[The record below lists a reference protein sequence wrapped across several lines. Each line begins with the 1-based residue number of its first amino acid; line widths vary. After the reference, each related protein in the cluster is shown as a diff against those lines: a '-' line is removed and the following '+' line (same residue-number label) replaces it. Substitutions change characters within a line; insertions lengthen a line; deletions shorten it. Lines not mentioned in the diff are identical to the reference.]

1 MKFVAKFVLSCLIVA
16 AAAALPASAED
27 QSKTDP
33 AQTLAIHGV
42 AVTGINRILGKAI
55 FDFGA
60 PHGTVGFYTVGAFNP
75 NGPNP
80 LLLTEDSSPDTVLA
94 TAVDTGF
101 LDVFGVKLEDLDHS
115 RLNVP
120 LRDIEVTSDFTG
132 HKSPLKDHRVAG
144 QMESSR
150 SVSFDGPITL
160 GQWLKAGGSGTIT
173 CPPKHN
179 PKVSL
184 ELHGLIPH
192 GLYTAWG
199 GMLTALG
206 PRPIA
211 LGGVPNS
218 FVADEFGKASFSA
231 RLNYCPLALRA
242 GELPLSFI
250 DILYHADQALYG
262 AVGELIQGGS
272 PTGMVTFI
280 QVEFPVSVTLVN

>member
-1 MKFVAKFVLSCLIVA
+1 MKFLAKLVLSCLIVA
-16 AAAALPASAED
+16 AAAALPAFAED
-27 QSKTDP
+27 QEKSDP
-33 AQTLAIHGV
+33 AKILTVHGV

-55 FDFGA
+55 FDFGP
-60 PHGTVGFYTVGAFNP
+60 PHGTVGFYTIGGYNP
-75 NGPNP
+75 NGPDP
-80 LLLTEDSSPDTVLA
+80 LVLTEDSSPNTVLA

-101 LDVFGVKLEDLDHS
+101 LDVFGVKLQDLDHS

-120 LRDIEVTSDFTG
+120 LRDIPVISDFMG
-132 HKSPLKDHRVAG
+132 HMAPLRDHRAAG
-144 QMESSR
+144 QMEPSR

-179 PKVSL
+179 PKVTL

-218 FVADEFGKASFSA
+218 FVADEFGNAHFSA
-231 RLNYCPLALRA
+231 RLNYCPMELRA

-262 AVGELIQGGS
+262 TVGELIQGGS